1 MAEFVFTAG
10 PDVDGGGR
18 AGAAQVAGETLTDLA
33 TWIQERTELD
43 ARVTLRTRPPRPGEL
58 GGVADA
64 VEVIAAATPLAKVVL
79 GWLTERTKN
88 SRVSLKIGRTG
99 GGDVTVEIEAGE
111 AATQDLIKNL
121 RTVLAEDGDGD

>member
-1 MAEFVFTAG
+1 MAEFVFTPG
-10 PDVDGGGR
+10 PDVDGGGPGVTQ
-18 AGAAQVAGETLTDLA
+18 AAGETLTDLA

-64 VEVIAAATPLAKVVL
+64 VEVIAVATPLAKVVL
-79 GWLTERTKN
+79 GWLNERAKN
-88 SRVSLKIGRTG
+88 ARVSLKIGKTG

-111 AATQDLIKNL
+111 AATQDLITNL
-121 RTVLAEDGDGD
+121 RKVLAEDGDGD